1 MRKIILAQK
10 SFKAKSSGGQT
21 RAAFTPVAP
30 VKPNVTVA
38 HTAPKSAL
46 AAHTAVLPL
55 RLFLA
60 ISFLA
65 AGWDKLSDPQFF
77 DSSAGGYIGSQLS
90 GYANSSPLGGF
101 LNSVA
106 VPNATLFG
114 WLVLVGELAIGLGTL
129 VGLFSRTAAF
139 FGLILSLTL
148 WLTASWGVSPFF
160 LGSDLPYAM
169 GWLILL
175 LAGAHPIYSLDGQW
189 HKKWRSKN
197 GLTRLSRPGVVD
209 TAGVADSGTN
219 QPIPAAILIPTRLM
233 ARRRFIA
240 VAGATIFAGG
250 VTSLAWAK
258 SLHDKTEGGTAPEAA
273 ANPTT
278 AAPTTSPNLVAAP
291 TNGGTATA
299 ASPAATTPSVGTT
312 APATSGAANA
322 TTSASVATSNDAAA
336 TTIVPATTS
345 ASAVA
350 TTTVAPATSAAATTT
365 VVPAIK
371 GTVLAKLSSI
381 AVGNAQKFTVP
392 GSGQAAILIHEQDGS
407 VKAFSTVCT
416 HDGCAVSFVASSQAL
431 VCPCHGA
438 RFDITNGS
446 ATRGPAR
453 NPLTSYKV
461 QVDGS
466 GNIVY
471 VQS

>member
-1 MRKIILAQK
+1 MAQK
-10 SFKAKSSGGQT
+10 SSNPKTRRTQT
-21 RAAFTPVAP
+21 RAAFTPIAP
-30 VKPNVTVA
+30 ISPANRVVQA
-38 HTAPKSAL
+38 APKSAL

-77 DSSAGGYIGSQLS
+77 DSSAGGYIGTQLS
-90 GYANSSPLGGF
+90 SYANSSPLGSF

-114 WLVLVGELAIGLGTL
+114 WTVLGGELAIGLGTL

-189 HKKWRSKN
+189 HKWRSQN
-197 GLTRLSRPGVVD
+197 GLNLLGRPYPGD

-219 QPIPAAILIPTRLM
+219 QPLSAPVGTLIPPRLL

-240 VAGATIFAGG
+240 VAGATVFAGG
-250 VTSLAWAK
+250 VTGLAWAK
-258 SLHDKTEGGTAPEAA
+258 NLHDKTEGGTIPDIA

-278 AAPTTSPNLVAAP
+278 AAPITTDSSNTTVAP
-291 TNGGTATA
+291 G
-299 ASPAATTPSVGTT
+299 VGTT
-312 APATSGAANA
+312 LGPQASSTPVVVATGPTTSTAAANA
-322 TTSASVATSNDAAA
+322 TTSGSVA
-336 TTIVPATTS
+336 
-345 ASAVA
+345 AS
-350 TTTVAPATSAAATTT
+350 TSAASTVSATTA
-365 VVPAIK
+365 PAIK

-392 GSGQAAILIHEQDGS
+392 GTRQGAILIHQRDGS
-407 VKAFSTVCT
+407 VKAFSTICT
-416 HDGCAVSFVASSQAL
+416 HDGCAVDFVASSQIL
-431 VCPCHGA
+431 SCPCHGA
-438 RFDITNGS
+438 TFDITTGN

-453 NPLTSYKV
+453 RPLASYNV

-471 VQS
+471 VQG